1 MLTYHAMLSMR
12 DEDDSYLTGARAIA
26 PLAVGVAIYG
36 MAFGLL
42 ATQAGFSPFEIT
54 GMGGVVFAGSSQI
67 VFTQQWLAGAGALA
81 ALAAAVALNLRILLI
96 TGSIPDVFA
105 GRPFWQVAL
114 AAHLAADENWAML
127 LARRAAGGAAG
138 YRFFV
143 GAGLVQFVV
152 WLAATTA
159 GAVLSEAIPDPR
171 RLGMDFAFTAAFI
184 AIALTLFRGR
194 ADVAPW
200 AASLAVVLIAVAT
213 GWLAPP
219 WALVLGGVSGAA
231 VAGVF
236 GHD

>member
-1 MLTYHAMLSMR
+1 MS
-12 DEDDSYLTGARAIA
+12 DPDDSFLTGARAIG

-36 MAFGLL
+36 LAFGLL
-42 ATQAGFSPFEIT
+42 ATEAGFSPFEVA

-81 ALAAAVALNLRILLI
+81 ALAAAVVLNLRILLI
-96 TGSIPDVFA
+96 TASIPDVFA

-127 LARRAAGGAAG
+127 LARRAQGRVAG

-152 WLAATTA
+152 WLAATA
-159 GAVLSEAIPDPR
+159 SGAALSEAIPDPK

-184 AIALTLFRGR
+184 AIALSLFRGR
-194 ADVAPW
+194 PDIAPW
-200 AASLAVVLIAVAT
+200 ATSLGIVLVFVAT
-213 GWLAPP
+213 GWLAAP

-231 VAGVF
+231 VAAAF
-236 GHD
+236 GRD

>member
-1 MLTYHAMLSMR
+1 MG
-12 DEDDSYLTGARAIA
+12 DEQDSYLTGARAIA

-42 ATQAGFSPFEIT
+42 ATQAGFTPFEVA

-81 ALAAAVALNLRILLI
+81 ALAAAVVLNLRILLI
-96 TGSIPDVFA
+96 AASIPDVFA

-127 LARRAAGGAAG
+127 LARRAAGRAAG

-143 GAGLVQFVV
+143 GAGMVQFVV
-152 WLAATTA
+152 WLAATTLGA
-159 GAVLSEAIPDPR
+159 GLSEAIPDPKK
-171 RLGMDFAFTAAFI
+171 LGMDFAFTAAFI

-194 ADVAPW
+194 ADIAPW
-200 AASLAVVLIAVAT
+200 AVSLVVVLLSVANGWIAA
-213 GWLAPP
+213 P
-219 WALVLGGVSGAA
+219 WALVLGGVTGAA
-231 VAGVF
+231 VAGLF